1 MRSARLR
8 FLIGVLGV
16 CALGAIVLAGYSR
29 GQEPPFIPSRLSAGH
44 LSIEKEAHQIPTYQL
59 SSSSEEEV
67 LFLTSAGGKGPHV
80 AEYHLYG
87 DGRLVREIV
96 YNRSG
101 RKPWKTDQVRLSS
114 EDVELLFQLVV
125 VSELPDLT
133 EDRIR
138 QKIGRR
144 PLRMSDGSTV
154 VLQLRFD
161 EYQRPGD
168 AKAAPFAPRVSMHA
182 PGLQVRFFPQLG
194 EAKALGTL
202 RTALDDYFAQPA
214 AEVIHGRKN

>member
-1 MRSARLR
+1 MGLTRCSK
-8 FLIGVLGV
+8 
-16 CALGAIVLAGYSR
+16 
-29 GQEPPFIPSRLSAGH
+29 GQEPYIPERPSKGS
-44 LSIEKEAHQIPTYQL
+44 LSIDLAGVATYQL
-59 SSSSEEEV
+59 STSPSEEI
-67 LFLTSAGGKGPHV
+67 LFLTTAGGTGPSL
-80 AEYHLYG
+80 AQYHLYG

-96 YNRSG
+96 YNRAE
-101 RKPWKTDQVRLSS
+101 RTPWKTDEVQLSS

-125 VSELPDLT
+125 VSDLT

-202 RTALDDYFAQPA
+202 RTALDDYFTQPA
-214 AEVIHGRKN
+214 AEVIY